1 MNIINGI
8 KNVARRLRE
17 DFKSPTIYPYRDKTS
32 RLLDNVSVVSAEN
45 LVMEQSTS
53 IGPDS
58 RIMNLRAKF
67 VMKKYSFSGPGLL
80 VVTGDHMPILGTPL
94 IQVTDQMKDELD
106 IEHKYDQDVVVDED
120 VWLGARVTLLNG
132 AHIGRGSI
140 VAAGSIVTRSLPP
153 YCVGGGIPAKH
164 IKNRWTVEQILE
176 HESKIYPPEE
186 RFTREYLESI
196 IAE

>member
-153 YCVGGGIPAKH
+153 YCVGGVFLLS
-164 IKNRWTVEQILE
+164 T
-176 HESKIYPPEE
+176 
-186 RFTREYLESI
+186 
-196 IAE
+196 